1 VISDGM
7 AIPENC
13 RLTSAELDARANAF
27 FWPYQRAIAA
37 AIAERRDG
45 ERCPVVLSIHSYTG
59 EMNGMTRPLQ
69 LSVLSWDRRIAEPLL
84 RRLQEQGGFTI
95 GDNEPYSGLDLDGYT
110 KETHG
115 LPVGLPNV
123 LLEFRQDEIDSVE
136 KAHAWADMV
145 AEVLRPIL

>member
-1 VISDGM
+1 
-7 AIPENC
+7 
-13 RLTSAELDARANAF
+13 
-27 FWPYQRAIAA
+27 
-37 AIAERRDG
+37 
-45 ERCPVVLSIHSYTG
+45 
-59 EMNGMTRPLQ
+59 MTRPLQ